1 METMLIKIIIK
12 LSLLTLLLLAG
23 QAFAAETPNA
33 DALVENSFKYMRGN
47 ASIATVVMTIHRPD
61 WERKMTIKAW
71 TRGKKDSL
79 FYIQSPPK
87 DHGNGT
93 LKKSREMW
101 MYNPKVNRVIKVPP
115 SMMSQSWMGS
125 DFSNNDLAKSDSFVN
140 DYIHSIVGSEI
151 HEGRK
156 VYVIKSMPKPDA
168 PVIWGMQML
177 KIREDLVWLS
187 QEFFDEDLKAVK
199 VMTTL
204 EIRMMGGKLYPKVW
218 RMREVDQEDRYT
230 ELTYGSL
237 TFKSDLPDSLFTLT
251 SLRKARR

>member
-1 METMLIKIIIK
+1 MMSKKFGLAAMA
-12 LSLLTLLLLAG
+12 LLLLTMHARG
-23 QAFAAETPNA
+23 EAPPDAA
-33 DALVENSFKYMRGN
+33 ALVENSFKYMRGN
-47 ASIATVVMTIHRPD
+47 ASIATVMMTIHRPD

-101 MYNPKVNRVIKVPP
+101 MYNPKINRVIKVPP

-140 DYIHSIVGSEI
+140 DYTHSIVDSEI
-151 HEGRK
+151 HEGQK

-168 PVIWGMQML
+168 AVIWGMQML
-177 KIREDLVWLS
+177 KIRQDLIWLS
-187 QEFFDEDLKAVK
+187 QEFFDEDLAAVK
-199 VMTTL
+199 VMKTL
-204 EIRMMGGKLYPKVW
+204 EIQKIGGRLYPRVW
-218 RMREVDQEDRYT
+218 RMREVDAADRYT
-230 ELTYGSL
+230 ELSYTSL
-237 TFKSDLPDSLFTLT
+237 VFKPDLPDSLFTLT

>member
-1 METMLIKIIIK
+1 MKIKIFTIIG
-12 LSLLTLLLLAG
+12 LFFLITPGQTL
-23 QAFAAETPNA
+23 AAEAMDA
-33 DALVENSFKYMRGN
+33 DTLVENSFKYIRGK
-47 ASIATVVMTIHRPD
+47 ASIATVNMTIHRPD
-61 WERKMTIKAW
+61 WERTMTIKTW

-101 MYNPKVNRVIKVPP
+101 MYNPKINRVIKVPP

-140 DYIHSIVGSEI
+140 DYRHAIVGVET
-151 HEGRK
+151 HEGKK

-177 KIREDLVWLS
+177 KIREDHIWLS
-187 QEFFDEDLKAVK
+187 QEFFDEDLKSVK
-199 VMTTL
+199 IMTTL
-204 EIRMMGGKLYPKVW
+204 EIQMMGGKLYPRVW
-218 RMREVDQEDRYT
+218 RMRETDKKDRYT
-230 ELTYGSL
+230 QLTYSTL
-237 TFKSDLPDSLFTLT
+237 VFESDLPDSLFTLT

>member
-1 METMLIKIIIK
+1 MRKKNIR
-12 LSLLTLLLLAG
+12 LSWLALLLLPW
-23 QAFAAETPNA
+23 QALAADAPDA
-33 DALVENSFKYMRGN
+33 SALVENSFKYMRGN
-47 ASIATVVMTIHRPD
+47 ASIATVIMTIHRPD
-61 WERKMTIKAW
+61 WERKMTIKTW

-140 DYIHSIVGSEI
+140 DYIHSIVGTET
-151 HEGRK
+151 HDGQK

-177 KIREDLVWLS
+177 KIREDLIWLS
-187 QEFFDEDLKAVK
+187 QEFFDEDFKSVK
-199 VMTTL
+199 RMTTL
-204 EIRMMGGKLYPKVW
+204 EIQMMGGKLYPKVW
-218 RMREVDQEDRYT
+218 RMRETDKEDRYT
-230 ELTYGSL
+230 QLTYSSL

>member
-1 METMLIKIIIK
+1 MMRKKNIR
-12 LSLLTLLLLAG
+12 LSWLALLLLPW
-23 QAFAAETPNA
+23 QALAADTSDA
-33 DALVENSFKYMRGN
+33 SALVENSFKYMRGN
-47 ASIATVVMTIHRPD
+47 ASIATVIMTIHRPD
-61 WERKMTIKAW
+61 WEREMTIKAW
-71 TRGKKDSL
+71 TRGKKYSL

-140 DYIHSIVGSEI
+140 DYIHSIVGTET
-151 HEGRK
+151 HDGQK

-177 KIREDLVWLS
+177 KIREDLIWLS
-187 QEFFDEDLKAVK
+187 QEFFDEDFKSVK
-199 VMTTL
+199 RMSTL
-204 EIRMMGGKLYPKVW
+204 EIQMMGGKLYPKVW
-218 RMREVDQEDRYT
+218 RMRETDKEDRYT
-230 ELTYGSL
+230 QLTYSSL

>member
-1 METMLIKIIIK
+1 MLKKNIG
-12 LSLLTLLLLAG
+12 LAGLVVLLLPL
-23 QAFAAETPNA
+23 QVLAAESLSAA
-33 DALVENSFKYMRGN
+33 DLVEDSFKYMRGN
-47 ASIATVVMTIHRPD
+47 ASIATVDMTIHRPD

-79 FYIQSPPK
+79 FYIESPAK

-93 LKKSREMW
+93 LKMSRAMW
-101 MYNPKVNRVIKVPP
+101 MYNPKINRVIKVPP

-125 DFSNNDLAKSDSFVN
+125 DFSNNDLAKSDSIVN
-140 DYIHSIVGSEI
+140 DYSHSLVDTEI

-177 KIREDLVWLS
+177 KIRQDLIWLS
-187 QEFFDEDLKAVK
+187 QEFFDEDLVAVK
-199 VMTTL
+199 VMNTL
-204 EIRMMGGKLYPKVW
+204 EIQSISGKLYPRVW
-218 RMREVDQEDRYT
+218 RMRKVDTEDRYT
-230 ELTYGSL
+230 ELTYQSL
-237 TFKSDLPDSLFTLT
+237 AFKSDLPDSLFTLT

>member
-1 METMLIKIIIK
+1 MLNKSK
-12 LSLLTLLLLAG
+12 LIAGLALLLILLINP
-23 QAFAAETPNA
+23 AAQGA
-33 DALVENSFKYMRGN
+33 DARSLVEDSFEYMRGK
-47 ASIATVVMTIHRPD
+47 ASIATVIMTIHRPD

-93 LKKSREMW
+93 LKMSREMW
-101 MYNPKVNRVIKVPP
+101 MYNPKINRIIKVPP

-125 DFSNNDLAKSDSFVN
+125 DFSNNDLAKSDSLVS
-140 DYIHSIVGSEI
+140 DYTHTIVDSEI

-177 KIREDLVWLS
+177 KIRQDLIWLS
-187 QEFFDEDLKAVK
+187 QEFFDEDLVAVK
-199 VMTTL
+199 VMNTL
-204 EIRMMGGKLYPKVW
+204 EIQSIGGKLYPRVW
-218 RMREVDQEDRYT
+218 RMREVDTEDRYT
-230 ELTYGSL
+230 ELTYQSL
-237 TFKSDLPDSLFTLT
+237 AFKSDLPDSLFTLT

>member
-1 METMLIKIIIK
+1 MVRKKNIK
-12 LSLLTLLLLAG
+12 LSWLALLLLPL
-23 QAFAAETPNA
+23 QALAADDPHA
-33 DALVENSFKYMRGN
+33 SALVENSFKYMRGN
-47 ASIATVVMTIHRPD
+47 ASIATVIMTIHRPD

-71 TRGKKDSL
+71 TRGKKYSL

-140 DYIHSIVGSEI
+140 DYIHSIVGTET
-151 HEGRK
+151 HDGQK

-177 KIREDLVWLS
+177 KIREDLIWLS
-187 QEFFDEDLKAVK
+187 QEFFDEDFKSVK
-199 VMTTL
+199 RMTTL
-204 EIRMMGGKLYPKVW
+204 EIQMMGGKLYPKVW
-218 RMREVDQEDRYT
+218 RMRETDKEDRYT
-230 ELTYGSL
+230 ELTYKSL